1 MTVYTLNEENTDLV
15 TIFEVG
21 MDRRVANFYPAL
33 PGQRINLGAGRKVIE
48 DTDPLDAEHKWW
60 AGDAMPYADDS
71 VSAIFAFHFFEHLEK
86 HEIISVLRECER
98 VLKVGGVIYTVIPH
112 WSAELAHQDIDHKS
126 FWTEQSWRT
135 LFENTYYDGTV
146 PRDWRLQEVQT
157 IIMGL
162 VQRNLV
168 IVSQLIRV

>member
-1 MTVYTLNEENTDLV
+1 MERYTLDQETTDWITL
-15 TIFEVG
+15 FEAG
-21 MDRRVANFYPAL
+21 MDRRISKLYPPL
-33 PGQRINLGAGRKVIE
+33 PGIRINLGAGRKMIE
-48 DTDPLDAEHKWW
+48 DTDPLDAEHRWW
-60 AGDAMPYADDS
+60 AGDPMPYQDES
-71 VSAIFAFHFFEHLEK
+71 VSVIFAFHFFEHLTK
-86 HEIISVLRECER
+86 NEIISVLRECQR

-135 LFENTYYDGTV
+135 LFLNPYYDGTV
-146 PRDWRLQEVQT
+146 PRDWNLQEVQT
-157 IIMGL
+157 LIMGL